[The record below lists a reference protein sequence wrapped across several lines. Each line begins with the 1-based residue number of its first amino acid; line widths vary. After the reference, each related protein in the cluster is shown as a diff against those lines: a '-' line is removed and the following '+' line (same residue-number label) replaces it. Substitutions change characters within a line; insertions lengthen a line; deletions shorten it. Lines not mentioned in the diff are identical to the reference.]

1 MMRMMGAM
9 GLVVDDV
16 VRPVVRPVVVGW
28 VSCTMVVLVVVW
40 AMWVRDLMVWAIW
53 VRDLM
58 V

>member
-1 MMRMMGAM
+1 MMGAM